1 MTASWHEEPRG
12 PLPDDA
18 PLPRTPNAMAAV
30 SRALAGIKHPPRS
43 SPRQMSRGRRSA
55 VAVAAA
61 KAPATSIASN
71 ANETEASSAQE
82 GGYFGSGFDAPNEYG
97 YFESA
102 ITVAE
107 QKRKDK
113 LTEGGFKQIKG
124 LSAEEEKA
132 RYARLCSKHP
142 ESQRCEEGFSQK
154 YVTKP
159 ATTSKI
165 NGSLVR
171 SDGIILVPGN
181 REDLITYVLDP
192 KMSGDTIGLLIP
204 TLFVILG
211 AQLKKVA
218 GVPEYVSGA
227 VAITTKVVA
236 TGLIALYW
244 LPEFTAGLVQ

>member
-1 MTASWHEEPRG
+1 MTTMIRG
-12 PLPDDA
+12 SRREVIIAMRCSTCVSYADA
-18 PLPRTPNAMAAV
+18 TFSSFALSHSISSGNTAA
-30 SRALAGIKHPPRS
+30 LEGLQIN
-43 SPRQMSRGRRSA
+43 QNGEL
-55 VAVAAA
+55 VAA
-61 KAPATSIASN
+61 
-71 ANETEASSAQE
+71 
-82 GGYFGSGFDAPNEYG
+82 GGNITRYDPDTGAVLGGFDAPNEYG

-142 ESQRCEEGFSQK
+142 ESQRCAEGFSQK

-244 LPEFTAGLVQ
+244 LPEFTAGLVARLPLIF

>member
-1 MTASWHEEPRG
+1 
-12 PLPDDA
+12 
-18 PLPRTPNAMAAV
+18 MAAV

-43 SPRQMSRGRRSA
+43 SPRRMSRGRRA

-71 ANETEASSAQE
+71 ANDEASSAQE

-142 ESQRCEEGFSQK
+142 ESQRCAEGFSQK

-204 TLFVILG
+204 RLCHPGRAAQEGGGG
-211 AQLKKVA
+211 ARVCVGRGGHHHQGGGDGAHRAVLA
-218 GVPEYVSGA
+218 PGVHRRARA
-227 VAITTKVVA
+227 VKRGRGEGERV
-236 TGLIALYW
+236 
-244 LPEFTAGLVQ
+244 

>member
-1 MTASWHEEPRG
+1 MTASWHKG
-12 PLPDDA
+12 PAVHSRTRA

-43 SPRQMSRGRRSA
+43 SPRRMSRGRRSA

-71 ANETEASSAQE
+71 ANDEASSAQE

-142 ESQRCEEGFSQK
+142 ESQRCAEGFSQK

>member
-1 MTASWHEEPRG
+1 MTASWQKG
-12 PLPDDA
+12 PVVHSRTRA

-43 SPRQMSRGRRSA
+43 SPRHMSRGRRSA

>member
-1 MTASWHEEPRG
+1 
-12 PLPDDA
+12 
-18 PLPRTPNAMAAV
+18 
-30 SRALAGIKHPPRS
+30 
-43 SPRQMSRGRRSA
+43 MSRGRRSA
-55 VAVAAA
+55 VAVDAA

-71 ANETEASSAQE
+71 ANDEASSAQ
-82 GGYFGSGFDAPNEYG
+82 
-97 YFESA
+97 
-102 ITVAE
+102 
-107 QKRKDK
+107 
-113 LTEGGFKQIKG
+113 EGGFKQIKG

-142 ESQRCEEGFSQK
+142 ESQRCAEGFSQK

>member
-1 MTASWHEEPRG
+1 
-12 PLPDDA
+12 
-18 PLPRTPNAMAAV
+18 MAAV
-30 SRALAGIKHPPRS
+30 SLALAGIKHPPRS
-43 SPRQMSRGRRSA
+43 SPRRTSRLGRSA

-61 KAPATSIASN
+61 RAPATSIASN
-71 ANETEASSAQE
+71 ADDDASSANNTE

>member
-30 SRALAGIKHPPRS
+30 SRALAGIKLPPRS

-71 ANETEASSAQE
+71 ANDAQE

-142 ESQRCEEGFSQK
+142 ESQRCARRGSAK
-154 YVTKP
+154 S
-159 ATTSKI
+159 TSR
-165 NGSLVR
+165 NPRRRRR
-171 SDGIILVPGN
+171 STDPSCVP
-181 REDLITYVLDP
+181 
-192 KMSGDTIGLLIP
+192 
-204 TLFVILG
+204 
-211 AQLKKVA
+211 
-218 GVPEYVSGA
+218 
-227 VAITTKVVA
+227 
-236 TGLIALYW
+236 
-244 LPEFTAGLVQ
+244 TASS

>member
-1 MTASWHEEPRG
+1 
-12 PLPDDA
+12 
-18 PLPRTPNAMAAV
+18 MAAV
-30 SRALAGIKHPPRS
+30 SLALAGIKHPPRS
-43 SPRQMSRGRRSA
+43 SPRRISRGRRSA

-71 ANETEASSAQE
+71 ADDASSSATTE

-113 LTEGGFKQIKG
+113 LTGGGFEQIKG

-142 ESQRCEEGFSQK
+142 ESQRCEQGFSQK

-192 KMSGDTIGLLIP
+192 KMSGDTIGLLVP
-204 TLFVILG
+204 TIFVILG
-211 AQLKKVA
+211 AQLKKAA

-244 LPEFTAGLVQ
+244 LPEFTAGLVR